1 MTRRLTFWRTVAMSA
16 SVGGGGQ
23 KPRLEAL
30 GSPIDKDAFKED
42 DVVVEI

>member
-1 MTRRLTFWRTVAMSA
+1 VDHGGDVRIRRGAC
-16 SVGGGGQ
+16 Q

-30 GSPIDKDAFKED
+30 GGPIDKDAFKED